1 MNPKTIAAILQGLQ
15 VALALLQSLRD
26 SGVLKHDH
34 ALTPALDTAHADLTA
49 ALAVEANAPEKKGA

>member
-1 MNPKTIAAILQGLQ
+1 MNPKTIEAILQGLQ

-34 ALTPALDTAHADLTA
+34 ALTPALDAAHANVKA
-49 ALAVEANAPEKKGA
+49 ALAAEAKPPEKKGA